1 MLALMIQAT
10 APKPPKMAMRRILC
24 AIIVAGLS
32 WAASAS
38 VSPPPQ
44 QEALRAA
51 FGAAKAGALSES
63 ERAGLR
69 SNPLLPW
76 LDAIQFKQQIAQGN
90 GAQAQALIK
99 RNPGDPSSAWLIN
112 QWRAELIRRQD
123 WPAVQA
129 WLEQYPDDSAGSRCA
144 QLLARAPQARDSAWT
159 QDVLAIWTKEVK
171 PPAHCNNLFGAMQQS
186 GALGNAQA
194 WQRFDL
200 LLAEA
205 AYSALPEAIA
215 YLAPGDAALANSY
228 AAFLNA
234 AAGPGADWPQN
245 TRSSAVISQGLQ
257 ALARK
262 NPDQAELRLTEL
274 QSRFALS
281 AAHSS
286 AVLSEIALWSMVDYL
301 PSGES
306 RYLKVPEPA
315 RSVNLREWY
324 MRWNFTQND
333 DAKTL
338 AAFAQLLPAQNEEP
352 RWRYFKARTLERS
365 GNPAEAAG
373 LYRKAAQ
380 TPGYHGWMAADRIGT
395 AYAFCPLQPDLP
407 AKEKTALHRDASLQR
422 ALWLWQLGQANYAI
436 WEWNAAFKPLNP
448 GQQREAVAM
457 AQQIGWYDRAV
468 FSLEANEQNQRY
480 YGLRFAT
487 PFNDEFDAA
496 ARRFNLNRS
505 WLTAHARAE
514 SIFMPD
520 VTSSANA
527 RGLLQLLPSTAESIA
542 RKNGIAW
549 LGPESLYQPE
559 INILLGA
566 GALRDV
572 IDAFNGKAYQA
583 IGAYNAGPTPVNR
596 WLQARPAL
604 EPDFWIETVPY
615 KETREYIP
623 RVLAFS
629 VIFDWRLNQP
639 VVPISRRL
647 TGDFS
652 TPFKAVAMKCP
663 APVPAPAA
671 TAPGKAKKRR

>member
-1 MLALMIQAT
+1 MHG
-10 APKPPKMAMRRILC
+10 MRRILY
-24 AIIVAGLS
+24 AIIVAGLGWS
-32 WAASAS
+32 AAAS
-38 VSPPPQ
+38 VNPPPQ
-44 QEALRAA
+44 QEALRSA
-51 FGAAKAGALSES
+51 FGSAKAGALSES
-63 ERAGLR
+63 ERAGLQ

-90 GAQAQALIK
+90 GAQASALIK
-99 RNPGDPSSAWLIN
+99 QNPNDPSSAWLIN

-123 WPAVQA
+123 WPAARA
-129 WLEQYPDDSAGSRCA
+129 WLAQYPDDSAGSRCA
-144 QLLARAPQARDSAWT
+144 LLLARAPQARDSAWT
-159 QDVLAIWTKEVK
+159 QNALAIWINEVK
-171 PPAHCNNLFGAMQQS
+171 PPAHCNNLFAALQQS

-200 LLAEA
+200 LLAENA
-205 AYSALPEAIA
+205 SNAMSDPIAFMTPEAA
-215 YLAPGDAALANSY
+215 GLAKSY
-228 AAFLNA
+228 VAFLNA
-234 AAGPGADWPQN
+234 AAVPAAEWPQDA
-245 TRSSAVISQGLQ
+245 RSSAVISQGLQ

-262 NPDQAELRLTEL
+262 NPDQAELRLTGL

-281 AAHSS
+281 AAQSS

-301 PSGES
+301 PAGES
-306 RYLKVPEPA
+306 RYMKVPEPD

-324 MRWNFTQND
+324 LRWNFTQND

-338 AAFAQLLPAQNEEP
+338 AAFTQLLPAQTEEP

-365 GNPAEAAG
+365 GNPVEAAA

-380 TPGYHGWMAADRIGT
+380 TPGYHGWLAADRIGA

-407 AKEKTALHRDASLQR
+407 AKEKAALQRDASLQR

-436 WEWNAAFKPLNP
+436 WEWNAAFKNLAPE
-448 GQQREAVAM
+448 QQREAVAM
-457 AQQIGWYDRAV
+457 AQQVGWFDRAV
-468 FSLEANEQNQRY
+468 FSLEANEQNQRF

-487 PFNDEFDAA
+487 PFDGYFDGAA
-496 ARRFNLNRS
+496 KRFNLNRS

-542 RKNGIAW
+542 RQNGIDW
-549 LGPESLYQPE
+549 LGPESLYQPD

-572 IDAFNGKAYQA
+572 IDTFNGKAYQA

-596 WLQARPAL
+596 WLAARPAL
-604 EPDFWIETVPY
+604 DPDFWIETVPY

-629 VIFDWRLNQP
+629 VIFDWRRQQP
-639 VVPISRRL
+639 VLPISRRL

-671 TAPGKAKKRR
+671 TAPGKVKKRR